1 MNMDFG
7 NHIFL
12 KKHLSDFKE
21 HPLLAIFDSNP
32 KYMDYVETLLKE
44 IDGVPNL
51 KTKINKMK
59 KSDKWESIFWELE
72 FCNKIKTLNPEFIK
86 ESKNEQRTVDIKATL
101 CNEDVFFEIGL
112 LTETDGI
119 REIKEEIGKL
129 ESNLEVKLNYV
140 SSDEYTTHSLIEFI
154 RNKIVKKELGSFS
167 HEGNKIKIYNKK
179 SSKTKKTSVYVPVM
193 SAGKITAKRLRKIIV
208 GVFDGKVTQ
217 FKNYRPLFWVI
228 GCDRWKFDWEE
239 FNETF
244 FDTKVFYGTRNE
256 ATYPQKGGLFSLK
269 DAECLNGIIT
279 KIHEKY
285 YSFINPF
292 AKQQLSIESKNKIKE
307 LFNGI

>member
-1 MNMDFG
+1 MDFG

-21 HPLLAIFDSNP
+21 EHRLLAFFDSKP

-44 IDGVPNL
+44 LDGIPNL
-51 KTKINKMK
+51 KTKINNMK
-59 KSDKWESIFWELE
+59 NSDNWESVFWELE
-72 FCNKIKTLNPEFIK
+72 FFNKIKTLNPEFIK
-86 ESKNEQRTVDIKATL
+86 ESKKGQRTVDIKATL
-101 CNEDVFFEIGL
+101 CNEDVFFEIKL

-119 REIKEEIGKL
+119 RKIEDEIGKL

-154 RNKIVKKELGSFS
+154 KNKIVKKELGSFT
-167 HEGNKIKIYNKK
+167 HEGNKIKIYEK
-179 SSKTKKTSVYVPVM
+179 SSKTKKTSVYVHVM
-193 SAGKITAKRLRKIIV
+193 SARKVTAEHLRKQV
-208 GVFDGKVTQ
+208 VDVFYEKVTQ
-217 FKNYRPLFWVI
+217 FKNYRPIFLVI

-239 FNETF
+239 FYETF
-244 FDTKVFYGTRNE
+244 FGTKQFYGTRNE
-256 ATYPQKGGLFSLK
+256 ATCPQNGGLFYLK

-279 KIHEKY
+279 KIHGKY
-285 YSFINPF
+285 YSFINPC
-292 AKQQLSIESKNKIKE
+292 AKQQLSIESINKIKE

>member
-1 MNMDFG
+1 MDFG

-12 KKHLSDFKE
+12 KKHLGDFKEE
-21 HPLLAIFDSNP
+21 HPLLANIDSNP

-44 IDGVPNL
+44 LDGIPNL

-59 KSDKWESIFWELE
+59 KSDNWESIFWELE

-86 ESKNEQRTVDIKATL
+86 ELKNGQRTVDIKAPL

-119 REIKEEIGKL
+119 REIKKEIGKL

-140 SSDEYTTHSLIEFI
+140 SLGAYKTHSLIEFI
-154 RNKIVKKELGSFS
+154 KNKIVKKELGFFS
-167 HEGNKIKIYNKK
+167 HEGTDIEIYKK
-179 SSKTKKTSVYVPVM
+179 SSKTTKTSVYIPVK
-193 SAGKITAKRLRKIIV
+193 SARRVTAESLRKKIV
-208 GVFDGKVTQ
+208 DAFYDKLTQ
-217 FKNYRPLFWVI
+217 LKNYRPIFWVI
-228 GCDRWKFDWEE
+228 GCGRWKFDWEE
-239 FNETF
+239 FNEAI
-244 FDTKVFYGTRNE
+244 FDTKKLYGTRNE
-256 ATYPQKGGLFSLK
+256 APRLHKEEGGLFYLK

-292 AKQQLSIESKNKIKE
+292 AKQHLSVESKNKIKE